1 MNRPVWLEVA
11 LNGPW
16 SRSRQPLIPVL
27 ADEIVADAIRC
38 ADAGASILHFH
49 AYDPVSGRQRD
60 DYEIYAPIIER
71 IRAQVDVICYPT
83 VPFAGSADA
92 PMPLTAAQRFSAVE
106 KLVNAGL
113 IEWSVVDPGST
124 NISHYADI
132 LEGKEGFVYANPESH
147 VRYGLALAQK
157 HRMTPSYAI
166 YEPGFMRLGAALHK
180 AYPGA
185 PIPIYRLMFSDHIAF
200 GFPPA
205 DWALDAYLTLLAQVA
220 PHAPWMV
227 AGLGVEIQPVIEM
240 AVRRGGHVRV
250 GLEDAP
256 MGSVIGNRAL
266 ADDAVRRIRAA
277 GGSLAS
283 ASDVRASLKAASNLG
298 LAVGAVGKRPAKSS

>member
-1 MNRPVWLEVA
+1 MNPAVWLEVA

-16 SRSRQPLIPVL
+16 SRLRQPQIPVL

-92 PMPLTAAQRFSAVE
+92 PVPLTPGQRFSAVE
-106 KLVNAGL
+106 KLANAGL

-124 NISHYADI
+124 NISHYSDIAD
-132 LEGKEGFVYANPESH
+132 GKEGFIYANPESH
-147 VRYGLALAQK
+147 VRYGLALAQQ
-157 HRMTPSYAI
+157 HAMTPSFAI

-205 DWALDAYLTLLAQVA
+205 DWALEAYLKLLAQVA
-220 PHAPWMV
+220 PQAPWMV
-227 AGLGVEIQPVIEM
+227 AGLGVEIQPIIEL

-250 GLEDAP
+250 GLEDSP
-256 MGSVIGNRAL
+256 LGSTIGNRAL

-277 GGSLAS
+277 GGRLAS
-283 ASDVRASLKAASNLG
+283 APEVRASLKAASNL
-298 LAVGAVGKRPAKSS
+298 VP

>member
-1 MNRPVWLEVA
+1 MTTPVWLEVA

-16 SRSRQPLIPVL
+16 SRSRQPRIPVL

-71 IRAQVDVICYPT
+71 IRAKADVICYPT
-83 VPFAGSADA
+83 LPFAGSVDA
-92 PMPLTAAQRFSAVE
+92 PTPLTAEQRFSAVE
-106 KLVNAGL
+106 KLLHAGL
-113 IEWSVVDPGST
+113 IEWAVVDPGST
-124 NISHYADI
+124 NITHYADI
-132 LEGKEGFVYANPESH
+132 PEDKEGFVYANPESH

-157 HRMTPSYAI
+157 HGITPSYAI

-185 PIPIYRLMFSDHIAF
+185 PVPIYRLMFSDHIAF
-200 GFPPA
+200 GFPPT
-205 DWALDAYLTLLAQVA
+205 DWALEVYLKLLAQEA

-227 AGLGVEIQPVIEM
+227 AGLGVEIQPLIDL

-256 MGSVIGNRAL
+256 MGCALGNHAL
-266 ADDAVRRIRAA
+266 ADDAGRRIAAA
-277 GGSLAS
+277 GGRLAS
-283 ASDVRASLKAASNLG
+283 APEVRAALKAASSLTPVQHG
-298 LAVGAVGKRPAKSS
+298 